1 MSAEHAGLA
10 GDERLPLYQRLADEL
25 RREIK
30 AGRWKPGDRAP
41 SETWLSETYEI
52 APGTVRQALAM
63 LVDEG
68 LLERFRGKGTF
79 VRRPRFDHS
88 LFRFFRFRDGSG
100 EHRVP
105 EGRILRRETS
115 PVPSH
120 IAHALG
126 LGEGEEAIS
135 MTRLRLI
142 GAMPVLAEEIWLPLE
157 PFASFLTMPT
167 DKVGPLLY
175 PVYEA
180 ECGQLVVSAEEAL
193 TAEAASAEHA
203 RLLRVETGTP
213 VIVIERVARGIGG
226 VPLEWRRSRG
236 RADQFHYTTEIR

>member
-1 MSAEHAGLA
+1 
-10 GDERLPLYQRLADEL
+10 
-25 RREIK
+25 
-30 AGRWKPGDRAP
+30 
-41 SETWLSETYEI
+41 
-52 APGTVRQALAM
+52 M

-100 EHRVP
+100 QNCVP
-105 EGRILRRETS
+105 EGRILRREVEL
-115 PVPSH
+115 VPSH
-120 IAHALG
+120 VALALG
-126 LGEGEEAIS
+126 LGGGSPALS
-135 MTRLRLI
+135 MTRLRLT
-142 GAMPVLAEEIWLPLE
+142 GDMPVLAAEIWLPLE
-157 PFASFLTMPT
+157 PFAAFVEMPT
-167 DKVGPLLY
+167 DAVGPLLY

-193 TAEAASAEHA
+193 TAEAARPEHA
-203 RLLRVETGTP
+203 RLLHIEARTP
-213 VIVIERVARGIGG
+213 VIVIKRVARGIGG